1 MGGCHSVPEVVAQ
14 LRSLNP
20 WEVACDFSPNAMRLH
35 CRDGLTA
42 RAAQSSRSAFVADE
56 FYSNSLVS
64 NPSAR
69 AFSLTVRWTSS
80 S

>member
-1 MGGCHSVPEVVAQ
+1 MGCHSLPRVVTQ
-14 LRSLNP
+14 PRSLNP
-20 WEVACDFSPNAMRLH
+20 WEMAWDFSPNAMRLH

-69 AFSLTVRWTSS
+69 AFSLTVRWTRSS
-80 S
+80 